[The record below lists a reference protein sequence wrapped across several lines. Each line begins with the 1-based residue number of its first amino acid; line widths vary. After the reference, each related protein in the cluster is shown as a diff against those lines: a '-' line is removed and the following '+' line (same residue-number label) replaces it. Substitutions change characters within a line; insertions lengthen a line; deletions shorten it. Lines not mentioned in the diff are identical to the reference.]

1 MFSFVIYGLFL
12 LLILTAS
19 ANKFVA
25 WAWPGAH
32 DRCRR
37 KFRLFRAHI
46 SEHPLVARK
55 HSVVASVPGLRWLTL
70 QLPLRGEA
78 IILLCL
84 SLANFLPLV
93 AFYDLYV
100 GDKNTFYPGP
110 TSKRDQMYRHLADRT
125 AVLGTAQLPLLILM
139 ASKRTPL
146 AIVAGLGMNRLML
159 FHRWISRW
167 VWIQILLHTAAF
179 TAIYVQSEGAAGV
192 ALLLEDAYVKWGV
205 VSLSMMFG
213 LIFLSLR
220 ALRQWSYE
228 VCTRIAT
235 QHCILVMHLTLTVSP
250 SFSLLLQI
258 FVMLHILMAFFAVL
272 GAYLHIALIHSSRV
286 RIFHVSVFIKAPDIL
301 ATCC

>member
-1 MFSFVIYGLFL
+1 MFSFAIYGLFL

-19 ANKFVA
+19 ANNFVA
-25 WAWPGAH
+25 WAWPRAH

-37 KFRLFRAHI
+37 KVRLFRAYI
-46 SEHPLVARK
+46 SEHPLIARK
-55 HSVVASVPGLRWLTL
+55 HSVVASLPGLRWLTL

-125 AVLGTAQLPLLILM
+125 AILGTAQLPLLILM

-159 FHRWISRW
+159 FHRWIARW
-167 VWIQILLHTAAF
+167 VWLHILLHTAAF
-179 TAIYVQSEGAAGV
+179 TAIYVQRGGAAGV

-228 VCTRIAT
+228 VCARTIA
-235 QHCILVMHLTLTVSP
+235 QHYFVIVPLTLTP
-250 SFSLLLQI
+250 LSLTLCC
-258 FVMLHILMAFFAVL
+258 FR
-272 GAYLHIALIHSSRV
+272 SS
-286 RIFHVSVFIKAPDIL
+286 
-301 ATCC
+301 